1 MTKAESG
8 AETLPSNRKRAMPYK
23 SPPSITPSSGKKKS
37 TIALLSSSQRTF
49 GTGSREYIAAA
60 MQKARRYFIAPPS
73 V

>member
-1 MTKAESG
+1 
-8 AETLPSNRKRAMPYK
+8 MPYK

-60 MQKARRYFIAPPS
+60 MQKAWRYFMAPPS